1 MIEESF
7 IQSSI
12 RIRRQYLKL
21 TNNMDLYK
29 RKATDVVSNLEDI
42 LAKVEIIKLESENG
56 GNSDSILKELK
67 NILSDIEDEGRR
79 LEENIE
85 PLNVE
90 IEKLSLEEGE
100 LWRNIKQKHYDLN
113 DDDIIEYVKS
123 RLVQENLS

>member
-100 LWRNIKQKHYDLN
+100 LW
-113 DDDIIEYVKS
+113 
-123 RLVQENLS
+123 